1 MSALISWRNA
11 ADTATLTATNIDT
24 AFPLA
29 NLQERGLA
37 SVYQSNFMSVGSESV
52 TATIAIAAG
61 GVDAYSNKLNAP
73 AYSFATQP
81 DGMVLMGGAFT
92 TSGEVSTRTLLR
104 TYADGTLDDT
114 FEPAVGTSGDILNTI
129 LLQSDGKILI
139 GGTFS
144 TVRGTSKP
152 YYARLNANGTLDET
166 YTTAVDS
173 TVRAL
178 AMQSDGKVLA
188 AGEFTTVGGTSR
200 PRIARLNTNGTLDTG
215 FTPGSGANNEVLR
228 VLVQPDG
235 KIVIAGRFTTF
246 NGTTRSRIARLNTN
260 GTLDTGF
267 TPPTFDGDILALGR
281 QSDGKI
287 IVGGQFSTVGGTSR
301 PRIAR
306 LNTNGTFDSTFNAA
320 VSGTYVAGLIVDS
333 AGRIVFGGEFTVVG
347 GVNRQRIARVL
358 ATGAI
363 DPSWNV
369 EADTI
374 TEVAA
379 TANGKILIGGYFVAV
394 SGRVRY
400 SVARL
405 LPDMRVPA
413 RVVGVLGAVGGMAGT
428 LTIRYR
434 ERSDLPWGDLAA
446 WDMASQYAGNRPPQL
461 ITTPAEGVAWAHGEY
476 KIEFSGASGWTGYFG
491 FARLWIGSAILLD
504 QGVDAQWR
512 AGFADTGTLDATDG
526 GQQVPAYGVVTRTL
540 GVSLSANSTELAWGF
555 TDAGTDISQPDNL
568 HALQIEAGTTGEVL
582 AIPRASTPLWTHTS
596 AIYGHIAQPWEIEHQ
611 AGPNWRAGFSVE
623 EER

>member
-11 ADTATLTATNIDT
+11 ADTATLTATNIDA

-29 NLQERGLA
+29 NLKERGLA
-37 SVYQSNFMSVGSESV
+37 SVYQSNFMSGSESV

-81 DGMVLMGGAFT
+81 DGMVLVGGAFT
-92 TSGEVSTRTLLR
+92 YSGEVGTKTLIRTH
-104 TYADGTLDDT
+104 ADGTLDDT
-114 FEPAVGTSGDILNTI
+114 FSPAVGTSGDILNTI

-139 GGTFS
+139 GGSFI
-144 TVRGTSKP
+144 TVGGTSKP
-152 YYARLNANGTLDET
+152 YYARLNSNGTLDTT

-215 FTPGSGANNEVLR
+215 FTPGSGANNTVLR

-235 KIVIAGRFTTF
+235 KIVIAGRFTVF
-246 NGTTRSRIARLNTN
+246 NGTSRSRIARLNTN

-267 TPPTFDGDILALGR
+267 TPPAFDGDILALGR

-287 IVGGQFSTVGGTSR
+287 IVGGQFTTVGGTSR

-320 VSGTYVAGLIVDS
+320 VSGAYVAGLVVDS
-333 AGRIVFGGEFTVVG
+333 SGRIVFGGEFTSVG
-347 GVNRQRIARVL
+347 GVARSRIARVL

-369 EADTI
+369 AADTI

-379 TANGKILIGGYFVAV
+379 TANDKILIGGYFVAV

-428 LTIRYR
+428 LSIRYR
-434 ERSDLPWGDLAA
+434 ERPGLPWVELAA
-446 WDMASQYAGNRPPQL
+446 WDMASQYAGSRPPQL
-461 ITTPAEGVAWAHGEY
+461 IATPAEGVAWTHGEY
-476 KIEFSGASGWTGYFG
+476 EVEFSGAAGWTGYFG
-491 FARLWIGSAILLD
+491 FARLWVGSAILLD

-512 AGFADTGTLDATDG
+512 AGFTDTGTLDATDG

-555 TDAGTDISQPDNL
+555 ADAGTDISQPDNL
-568 HALQIEAGTTGEVL
+568 HALQIEAGTIGEVL
-582 AIPRASTPLWTHTS
+582 AIPRASTPLWTRTS

>member
-37 SVYQSNFMSVGSESV
+37 SVYQSNFMSGIESV

-81 DGMVLMGGAFT
+81 DGMVLVGGAFT
-92 TSGEVSTRTLLR
+92 YSGEVGTKTLIRTH
-104 TYADGTLDDT
+104 ADGTLDDT
-114 FEPAVGTSGDILNTI
+114 FSPAVGASGDILNTI

-139 GGTFS
+139 GGS
-144 TVRGTSKP
+144 
-152 YYARLNANGTLDET
+152 
-166 YTTAVDS
+166 
-173 TVRAL
+173 
-178 AMQSDGKVLA
+178 
-188 AGEFTTVGGTSR
+188 FTTVGGTSKLYY
-200 PRIARLNTNGTLDTG
+200 ARLN
-215 FTPGSGANNEVLR
+215 S
-228 VLVQPDG
+228 
-235 KIVIAGRFTTF
+235 
-246 NGTTRSRIARLNTN
+246 N

-267 TPPTFDGDILALGR
+267 TPPAFDGDILALGR

-287 IVGGQFSTVGGTSR
+287 IVGGQFTTVGGTSR

-320 VSGTYVAGLIVDS
+320 VSGAYVAGLVVDS
-333 AGRIVFGGEFTVVG
+333 SGRIVFGGEFTSVG
-347 GVNRQRIARVL
+347 GVARSRIARVL

-363 DPSWNV
+363 DSSWNV
-369 EADTI
+369 AADTI

-379 TANGKILIGGYFVAV
+379 TANDKILIGGYFVAV

-428 LTIRYR
+428 LSIRYR
-434 ERSDLPWGDLAA
+434 ERPDLPWVELAA
-446 WDMASQYAGNRPPQL
+446 WDMASQYAGSRPPQL
-461 ITTPAEGVAWAHGEY
+461 IATPAEGVAWTHGEY
-476 KIEFSGASGWTGYFG
+476 EVEFSGTGGWTGYFG

-512 AGFADTGTLDATDG
+512 AGFTDTGTLDATDG

-555 TDAGTDISQPDNL
+555 ADAGTDISQPDNL
-568 HALQIEAGTTGEVL
+568 HALQIEAGTIGEVL
-582 AIPRASTPLWTHTS
+582 AIPRASTPLWTRTS